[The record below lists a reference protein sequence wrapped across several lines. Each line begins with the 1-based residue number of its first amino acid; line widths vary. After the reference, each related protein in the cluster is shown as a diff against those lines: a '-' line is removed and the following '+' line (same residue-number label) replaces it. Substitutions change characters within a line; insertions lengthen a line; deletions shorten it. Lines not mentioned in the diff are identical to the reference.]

1 VKSIPYSS
9 ATTGAKARD
18 EITAVLRRFGAEQI
32 GFMDDYAKHE
42 VLLAFVHR
50 GRQVQ
55 LRASAA
61 GWAQMWLKSNP
72 WTYLRRSTKQEW
84 EQAALRQ
91 GHIAVNSILRD
102 WVKSQLTMIEAGIL
116 SFEGIFLPHMLTH
129 DGRTLLERANEM
141 LPPVE
146 DKVVKLAGPRQ

>member
-1 VKSIPYSS
+1 VKSVPYAS
-9 ATTGAKARD
+9 ASTGTNARD
-18 EITAVLRRFGAEQI
+18 EITRVLRRFGCEQI
-32 GFMDDYAKHE
+32 YFMDDYAKHE

-55 LRASAA
+55 LRASAS
-61 GWAQMWLKSNP
+61 GWARMFLKEQP
-72 WTYLRRSTKQEW
+72 WTYLRRSTQAEW

-116 SFEGIFLPHMLTH
+116 SFEAIFLPHMIGT
-129 DGRTLLERANEM
+129 DGRTLLERADDM
-141 LPPVE
+141 LPRSSA
-146 DKVVKLAGPRQ
+146 DDHHHDIS